1 MVPQPPSQACLGY
14 GAYWAP
20 TLRNRKFADSP
31 LEGNGFETS
40 VPRGD
45 RLRFAHDPVCVT
57 LADGGRWIRNL
68 RFNVSASSFV
78 AAGRSVACEA
88 GDVRAEGKVQLEFF
102 SFSCAANHSI
112 EPRAGSG

>member
-1 MVPQPPSQACLGY
+1 MIFTPADKR
-14 GAYWAP
+14 GAGAFD
-20 TLRNRKFADSP
+20 TRQRERDRKFADSP
-31 LEGNGFETS
+31 LEGTGFENS

-57 LADGGRWIRNL
+57 LADGGRWIRNF

-78 AAGRSVACEA
+78 AARRSVPCEDRDA
-88 GDVRAEGKVQLEFF
+88 RAEGTVQLEFF